1 MKKLN
6 LNYLEKNREKPGI
19 MRTIACYMFSSTFSS
34 LIFGQIF
41 RITSAKSKKGVFMK
55 IFEST
60 PNDIVKSC
68 LSFYNS
74 SPV

>member
-19 MRTIACYMFSSTFSS
+19 KRTIACYMFSSTFSS
-34 LIFGQIF
+34 LIFGQIK
-41 RITSAKSKKGVFMK
+41 RVFMK
-55 IFEST
+55 ISEST